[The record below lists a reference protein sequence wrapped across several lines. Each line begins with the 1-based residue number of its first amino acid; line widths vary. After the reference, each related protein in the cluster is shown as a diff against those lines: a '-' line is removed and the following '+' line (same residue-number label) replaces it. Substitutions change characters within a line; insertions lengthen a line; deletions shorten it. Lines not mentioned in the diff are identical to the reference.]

1 MKKFLYVLIAS
12 TLLIACAPSKKN
24 YLYSWGQYYDAS
36 YGYLKNKD
44 DKSTQALVDN
54 YKSII
59 NKQTGIRG
67 KVPPGIYADYGFLL
81 MQLNQTDVGRA
92 MLQKEIELYPE
103 SKVFIDR
110 ILNSVTK

>member
-54 YKSII
+54 YKSIQVSGE
-59 NKQTGIRG
+59 KC
-67 KVPPGIYADYGFLL
+67 
-81 MQLNQTDVGRA
+81 
-92 MLQKEIELYPE
+92 LQGYMRTM
-103 SKVFIDR
+103 VFC
-110 ILNSVTK
+110 